1 MKRISTILFVLLSLS
16 VSAQKRGDITIALLT
31 DLHVTP
37 ETTNDTKADE
47 IIDEINRSDFDLV
60 VVAGDITN
68 TGSNTEL
75 QNIRRKLGRIRHRC
89 IATTGNHETTWSESA
104 DTEFRRLWGHD
115 GCTTA
120 KAGDYLFVAYPAGPY
135 MKMADGGIRTE
146 TLAWV
151 DREMSKANGRKIV
164 SVCHYPLNND
174 LTNREEIISIVRK
187 HNAIASLCGHYHKP
201 RLMNFDS
208 IPGILGRSLSL
219 GKKGEEN
226 FGYTVI
232 RFANDSI
239 YVSEKRLGEPAI
251 AQYAGS
257 AGIQRRTGSHKV
269 RPETC
274 AYRFRRHE
282 SRTYRRRRG
291 FDIHQCHRRWRH
303 NLLRQLRRQGKSI
316 RFQGETRPLGT
327 AFPRPDLLVA
337 DTARRQNH
345 SRQRIRQSV
354 RARCRQRKN
363 RMAQPRLRY
372 DDRRPG

>member
-208 IPGILGRSLSL
+208 IPGILGRLALARQKRARRISATPLS
-219 GKKGEEN
+219 GSPTIR
-226 FGYTVI
+226 YTS
-232 RFANDSI
+232 AKN
-239 YVSEKRLGEPAI
+239 
-251 AQYAGS
+251 GS
-257 AGIQRRTGSHKV
+257 A
-269 RPETC
+269 
-274 AYRFRRHE
+274 
-282 SRTYRRRRG
+282 
-291 FDIHQCHRRWRH
+291 
-303 NLLRQLRRQGKSI
+303 NRQ
-316 RFQGETRPLGT
+316 
-327 AFPRPDLLVA
+327 
-337 DTARRQNH
+337 
-345 SRQRIRQSV
+345 
-354 RARCRQRKN
+354 
-363 RMAQPRLRY
+363 
-372 DDRRPG
+372 